1 MVPYY
6 NIIRENIQMKHSIKK
21 IFQGLNTY
29 LFFILF
35 IAFLTLML
43 TLEQQLSFDKVENL
57 KNQKRLIASLTKIKK
72 DDIELALIQFNGK
85 STQLLQEINK
95 LKVLY
100 KYNYIDQ
107 FLLNNKKEYFS
118 DLERLKE
125 LTKAFNQAAHEY
137 FVEGKDKKTEK
148 ETKRNLERAFYRI
161 NHHIDQIL
169 LKSIDYDEQ
178 KFAFFK
184 NIIIGIFVLML
195 LATLYYRKALYSIYK
210 DIEFLLHIDKK
221 SKITFNIY
229 TSEIDSIALRMNRKT
244 VSTDNPSFIDQVTE
258 INNYKGLIN
267 SYSMK
272 KPKDGNFTSVT
283 VLEIDNFSK
292 TNRPFPQDVAQAILK
307 KVAYTISLHEQPVDT
322 IARTDYNQFTVILSR
337 ATKEQTY
344 KDVEL
349 IRESIAELKFN
360 IPNQGPVQ
368 ITVSGGHI
376 IKPTNT
382 SIEEAMKQA
391 KEILA
396 YAKSTGKN
404 KILQMKD
411 LAQRDM

>member
-1 MVPYY
+1 
-6 NIIRENIQMKHSIKK
+6 MKHSIKK

-29 LFFILF
+29 LFFVLF

-43 TLEQQLSFDKVENL
+43 TLEQQLSFDKVDNL
-57 KNQKRLIASLTKIKK
+57 KNQKKLIASLTKIKK
-72 DDIELALIQFNGK
+72 DDIEIALIQFNGK

-100 KYNYIDQ
+100 KYNYLDQ
-107 FLLNNKKEYFS
+107 YLLENQQEYFDS
-118 DLERLKE
+118 LNKLEE
-125 LTKAFNQAAHEY
+125 LTKSFNNAAHEY
-137 FVEGKDKKTEK
+137 YVEGKDKKLEK
-148 ETKRNLERAFYRI
+148 KTKRNLDRAFYKI
-161 NHHIDQIL
+161 NHQIDQIL
-169 LKSIDYDEQ
+169 LKTVDYDEQ
-178 KFAFFK
+178 KFVFFK
-184 NIIIGIFVLML
+184 NIIIAAFALML

-210 DIEFLLHIDKK
+210 DLEFLLYLDKK

-229 TSEIDSIALRMNRKT
+229 STEVDAIALRMNRKT
-244 VSTDNPSFIDQVTE
+244 VTTDNPSFLDPVTD

-267 SYSMK
+267 SYSVK
-272 KPKDGNFTSVT
+272 KAKSSNFTSIT

-292 TNRPFPQDVAQAILK
+292 TNRPFSQDIAQGILK
-307 KVAYTISLHEQPVDT
+307 KVAYTISLHEQPIDT

-344 KDVEL
+344 KDAEL

-360 IPNQGPVQ
+360 IPGQGPVQ
-368 ITVSGGHI
+368 ITVSGGHV

-382 SIEEAMKQA
+382 SIEEGMKQA

-396 YAKSTGKN
+396 YAKSTAKN
-404 KILQMKD
+404 KILQAKD
-411 LAQRDM
+411 LAQKEMYDN

>member
-1 MVPYY
+1 
-6 NIIRENIQMKHSIKK
+6 MKHSIKK

-29 LFFILF
+29 LFFVLF

-43 TLEQQLSFDKVENL
+43 TLEQQLSFDKVDNL
-57 KNQKRLIASLTKIKK
+57 KNQKKLIASLTKIKK
-72 DDIELALIQFNGK
+72 DDIEIALIQFNGK

-100 KYNYIDQ
+100 KYNYLDQ
-107 FLLNNKKEYFS
+107 YLLENQQEYFDS
-118 DLERLKE
+118 LNKLEE
-125 LTKAFNQAAHEY
+125 LTKSFNNAAHEY
-137 FVEGKDKKTEK
+137 YVEGKDKKLEK
-148 ETKRNLERAFYRI
+148 KTKRNLDRAFYKI
-161 NHHIDQIL
+161 NHQIDQIL
-169 LKSIDYDEQ
+169 LKTVDYDEQ
-178 KFAFFK
+178 KFVFFK
-184 NIIIGIFVLML
+184 NIIIAAFALML

-210 DIEFLLHIDKK
+210 DLEFLLYLDKK

-229 TSEIDSIALRMNRKT
+229 STEVDAIALRINRKT
-244 VSTDNPSFIDQVTE
+244 VTTDNPSFLDPVTD

-267 SYSMK
+267 SYSVK
-272 KPKDGNFTSVT
+272 KAKSSNFTSIT

-292 TNRPFPQDVAQAILK
+292 TNRPFSQDIAQGILK
-307 KVAYTISLHEQPVDT
+307 KVAYTISLHEQPIDT

-344 KDVEL
+344 KDAEL

-360 IPNQGPVQ
+360 IPGQGPVQ
-368 ITVSGGHI
+368 ITVSGGHV

-382 SIEEAMKQA
+382 SIEEGMKQA

-396 YAKSTGKN
+396 YAKSTAKN
-404 KILQMKD
+404 KILQAKD
-411 LAQRDM
+411 LAQKEMYDN